1 MTYWQ
6 GKVALVTGGSSGFGL
21 ALAAALVQAGA
32 RVILTAR
39 DPDRLHQAA
48 RQLGKLAIHPP
59 AADGSSASPT
69 SSADSPASISPSS
82 ISPSIISSSADSP
95 SGSMDS
101 PCVLAADVTSPDEV
115 QRVFERVRAD
125 FGRLD
130 ALFNI
135 AGRSDRG
142 LLLETPPERLQA
154 LWDLNVMAA
163 LHCARA
169 AQPLLGESQGHLVFM
184 GSLAAKSAARYL
196 GGYCCTK
203 FPLAAAAQQLRLEL
217 QPSGTHVLLVC
228 PGPIARP
235 DAGERYAAQSAGL
248 PEAARKPGGGVKLPG
263 IDPEW
268 LADRILTACQRR
280 QAELIVPG
288 KARLLFAISQLW
300 PRWGDAII
308 RKKTASSSPR
318 D

>member
-1 MTYWQ
+1 MAYWQ

-21 ALAAALVQAGA
+21 ALARALVRQGA

-48 RQLGKLAIHPP
+48 RELGEFPSR
-59 AADGSSASPT
+59 AAATDASSAPPTAGSPHV
-69 SSADSPASISPSS
+69 I
-82 ISPSIISSSADSP
+82 
-95 SGSMDS
+95 
-101 PCVLAADVTSPDEV
+101 AADVTSPNEV
-115 QRVFERVRAD
+115 QRIFEQVRTD
-125 FGRLD
+125 FGQLD

-135 AGRSDRG
+135 AGQSDRG
-142 LLLETPPERLQA
+142 LLLETAPERLQE

-203 FPLAAAAQQLRLEL
+203 FSLAAAAQQLRLEL
-217 QPSGTHVLLVC
+217 HPTGIHVLLVC

-235 DAGERYAAQSAGL
+235 DAGARYAAQSAGL
-248 PEAARKPGGGVKLPG
+248 PESAQQPGGGVKLPG
-263 IDPEW
+263 IDPAR
-268 LADRILTACQRR
+268 LADKVLTACQRR
-280 QAELIVPG
+280 QAELVVPG

-308 RKKTASSSPR
+308 RKKTSGSSPPR
-318 D
+318 

>member
-1 MTYWQ
+1 MVYWQ

-21 ALAAALVQAGA
+21 SLATTLVRQGA

-39 DPDRLHQAA
+39 DPERLHQAA
-48 RQLGKLAIHPP
+48 RELQESPSRLSAGGSTTGGSTT
-59 AADGSSASPT
+59 DGSTTGGSTTGGSTTGGSTTGGSTTA
-69 SSADSPASISPSS
+69 SSA
-82 ISPSIISSSADSP
+82 
-95 SGSMDS
+95 GSTH
-101 PCVLAADVTSPDEV
+101 VVAADVTSPDEV
-115 QRVFERVRAD
+115 QRVFERIRND
-125 FGRLD
+125 FGQLD

-135 AGRSDRG
+135 AGQSDRG
-142 LLLETPPERLQA
+142 LLLETTPQRLQE

-169 AQPLLGESQGHLVFM
+169 AQPLLSESRGHLVFM

-217 QPSGTHVLLVC
+217 HPTGIHVLLVC

-235 DAGERYAAQSAGL
+235 DAGARYAAQSAGL
-248 PEAARKPGGGVKLPG
+248 PESARQPGGGVKLPG
-263 IDPEW
+263 IDPAR
-268 LADRILTACQRR
+268 LADQVLTACQRR
-280 QAELIVPG
+280 QAELVVPG

-300 PRWGDAII
+300 PSWGDAII
-308 RKKTASSSPR
+308 RKKTSGSSPPR
-318 D
+318 

>member
-39 DPDRLHQAA
+39 DPDRLHEAA
-48 RQLGKLAIHPP
+48 RQLEKLSIPPP

-69 SSADSPASISPSS
+69 SSADSP
-82 ISPSIISSSADSP
+82 
-95 SGSMDS
+95 SGSIDS

-235 DAGERYAAQSAGL
+235 DAGERYTAQSAGL
-248 PEAARKPGGGVKLPG
+248 PEAARQPGGGVKLPG
-263 IDPEW
+263 IDPAW

-308 RKKTASSSPR
+308 RKKTAGSSPR